1 MEGDLVK
8 RLMWSGLQ
16 AGLAAL
22 SAIAVQFGVSLADLI
37 AAKPPG
43 SLSATKKLMRDAARL
58 VAQMNSEGAKFEELL
73 SSAEAREAISAFTE
87 KRKPDFSKLAK
98 R

>member
-22 SAIAVQFGVSLADLI
+22 SGIVVQRVAELVWRRAFGEE
-37 AAKPPG
+37 PP
-43 SLSATKKLMRDAARL
+43 
-58 VAQMNSEGAKFEELL
+58 E
-73 SSAEAREAISAFTE
+73 
-87 KRKPDFSKLAK
+87 
-98 R
+98 